1 MLSTTW
7 IVNDSGNG
15 EANRMV
21 YLWAVR
27 VDMSVGGCILIVFE
41 EIGSE
46 GLFGRGEIEDCSR
59 VKGKEGEDI

>member
-1 MLSTTW
+1 
-7 IVNDSGNG
+7 
-15 EANRMV
+15 MV

-59 VKGKEGEDI
+59 VKGKEGEDIQ